1 MFVIFV
7 LGLAA
12 FIDVVKYIEDQ
23 TSSCIFKVKVF
34 VCEGKGHVVA

>member
-12 FIDVVKYIEDQ
+12 FVGVVKYIEDQ
-23 TSSCIFKVKVF
+23 TSSCIFKIKAF
-34 VCEGKGHVVA
+34 VIEGKGHVVA